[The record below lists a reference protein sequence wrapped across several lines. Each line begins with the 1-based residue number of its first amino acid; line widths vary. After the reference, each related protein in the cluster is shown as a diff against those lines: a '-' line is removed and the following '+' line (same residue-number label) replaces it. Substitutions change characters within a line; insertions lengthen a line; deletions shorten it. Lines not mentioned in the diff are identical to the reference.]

1 MDKFSGQRIRGARAR
16 EYEQI
21 AHYIY
26 LLDVLPG
33 SIVEAAHIT
42 VFGGLPAAQRE
53 DLLEQL
59 RPFLSDDERES
70 ASADPDVLAGFI
82 RSAEV
87 RRTAADAAPVADP
100 RAAMTRAGVL
110 GSVASAFLTVH
121 GVRSYFSVGVGS
133 VAIDDQPLW
142 VQELVGHESAPIDAG
157 RMHQRPGAG
166 SAGIWP

>member
-1 MDKFSGQRIRGARAR
+1 M
-16 EYEQI
+16 
-21 AHYIY
+21 
-26 LLDVLPG
+26 LPS

-42 VFGGLPAAQRE
+42 VFGGLAAAQCE

-59 RPFLSDDERES
+59 RPFLPDDERES
-70 ASADPDVLAGFI
+70 ASAEPDVLAGFI

-110 GSVASAFLTVH
+110 GPVASAFLTVD

-133 VAIDDQPLW
+133 VAIDEQPLW
-142 VQELVGHESAPIDAG
+142 VQELVGH
-157 RMHQRPGAG
+157 
-166 SAGIWP
+166 